1 MTKPAQSVLRWSKLQ
16 LENQEQSPYCSETEM
31 KRQRSHFRHLCVQTR
46 TAVRQHARLR
56 LRSSQPAVARSQK
69 KMPSWQL
76 ASGSSFF
83 GHIRCSETWPLSLV
97 RQEPELS
104 WLGLGL
110 GLGGLG

>member
-1 MTKPAQSVLRWSKLQ
+1 MTKLAEVVQAVTVLRWSKLQ

-31 KRQRSHFRHLCVQTR
+31 KRQRSHFRHLCMHTR
-46 TAVRQHARLR
+46 IAVRQHARLR

-69 KMPSWQL
+69 KMPSRQL
-76 ASGSSFF
+76 ANSGSSLS

-104 WLGLGL
+104 W
-110 GLGGLG
+110 